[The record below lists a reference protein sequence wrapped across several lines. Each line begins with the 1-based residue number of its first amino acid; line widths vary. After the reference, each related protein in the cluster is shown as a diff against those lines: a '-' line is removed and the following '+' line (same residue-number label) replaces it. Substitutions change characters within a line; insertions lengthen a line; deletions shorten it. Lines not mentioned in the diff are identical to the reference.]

1 MSAPSAGRY
10 VLHGLKLSYFTGK
23 LEAYL
28 RVKGVPFDYVEMD
41 TADFRACARATGVAQ
56 MPQLQAP
63 DGTWLT
69 DTTAIIARFEA
80 ELPTPALTPS
90 TPRGAFVARLL
101 EDAFDEWLWR
111 PALYFRWA
119 FKEDARLMGRQIA
132 RTLLRD
138 VPGPLWLR
146 AWVIRR
152 RQQRVFLKEDGVTSQ
167 TRAAIEQ
174 SFVDVT
180 TQLDTALSQR
190 PYLFGDRPCIADF
203 GLMGPFMRHFV
214 HDPTPA
220 RLMQERAPAVFEW
233 AARTWN
239 ARASR
244 SGDNPIEAGIPTDW
258 QPLLREVG
266 QTHLEALAQNAV
278 AYTADEK
285 HHDLLVQGF
294 TYRRV
299 PTSAY
304 RPWCLKQLQERFHS
318 LPEEAAKSVREI
330 LEQNGCWEP
339 LWRVTGFRCDHDPG
353 NEAPFCQATRM
364 VRD

>member
-56 MPQLQAP
+56 MPQVQAP

-69 DTTAIIARFEA
+69 DTTAIIARFET

-203 GLMGPFMRHFV
+203 GLMGPVFRHFSY
-214 HDPTPA
+214 DPTPA
-220 RLMQERAPAVFEW
+220 AILRESAPHLLAWQARLWAAGPTDLAATPAPEDAPA
-233 AARTWN
+233 
-239 ARASR
+239 
-244 SGDNPIEAGIPTDW
+244 DLD
-258 QPLLREVG
+258 PLLRMIG
-266 QTHLEALAQNAV
+266 DDYLPYLAANAAALARGEREV
-278 AYTADEK
+278 RYTAADV
-285 HHDLLVQGF
+285 DW
-294 TYRRV
+294 RV
-299 PTSAY
+299 PVFPY
-304 RPWCLKQLQERFHS
+304 RSHCLAALQAGFASLTAADRAQVAERVG
-318 LPEEAAKSVREI
+318 PAGAAVLAETAPAPR
-330 LEQNGCWEP
+330 P
-339 LWRVTGFRCDHDPG
+339 PTPG
-353 NEAPFCQATRM
+353 HKTLDRRWA
-364 VRD
+364 